1 MEQVSIKKNYIYNM
15 LLTVANL
22 LFPVITYTYASRI
35 LMPEGIG
42 KTTFA
47 ASVVSYF
54 SMFAH
59 LGIPT
64 YGIRACA
71 QKKDDKKELSK
82 TVKELLSINI
92 LMAVISISAL
102 AIITVLSG
110 RLFEIKGLI
119 LIYAIGL
126 VASVFELSWLFSALE
141 KYEYITKRSLI
152 LKALSVALI
161 FLLINDSSDIPIYA
175 GIAVGT
181 AVMTSLVNFIY
192 SRKFVDLKIKA
203 ECNLKQHIKPIVIF
217 FLMSAATTIYLNLDT
232 VMLGF
237 MTSDAEVGIYSAAT
251 KIKGVL
257 TGVVTALGAVMLPRM
272 SMLIAQNNR
281 KSFLEYATKAMNY
294 VWVISVP
301 IVIYF
306 SIYAGDCISLLSG
319 ELFRAATPAM
329 KVIMPTVLLIGITNI
344 LGIQM
349 LVPLGK
355 EKVVLYSEIAGAIT
369 DIVLNYIF
377 IPIYG
382 AVGAALGTLAAEAV
396 VLIFQVS
403 YMKKEIKNIFTKV
416 SYIKIIIGNIGAIL
430 TILFF
435 NNFLTANSPLIV
447 LVKSSIIYFGI
458 YFLILLLLKEQLVL
472 ECLSLLKSRLRH

>member
-1 MEQVSIKKNYIYNM
+1 MEQVSIKKNYMYNM
-15 LLTVANL
+15 MLTIANL

-35 LMPEGIG
+35 LRPEGIG
-42 KTTFA
+42 TTTFA

-92 LMAVISISAL
+92 LMAVISTSAL

-119 LIYAIGL
+119 FIYAIGL

-161 FLLINDSSDIPIYA
+161 FLLIDDSSDVSMYA
-175 GIAVGT
+175 EIAVGT

-192 SRKFVDLKIKA
+192 SGKFVDLKIKTA
-203 ECNLKQHIKPIVIF
+203 CNLKQHIKPIVIF

-281 KSFLEYATKAMNY
+281 SSFMEYATKAMDY

-306 SIYAGDCISLLSG
+306 TMYAKDCIYLLSG
-319 ELFRAATPAM
+319 ELFGAATPAM
-329 KVIMPTVLLIGITNI
+329 QVIMPTVLLIGITNI

-355 EKVVLYSEIAGAIT
+355 EKIVLYSEIAGAIT
-369 DIVLNYIF
+369 DIALNYIF

-382 AVGAALGTLAAEAV
+382 ATGAALGTLAAEAV
-396 VLIFQVS
+396 VLVFQIS
-403 YMKKEIKNIFTKV
+403 YMKKDIKNIFKNV
-416 SYIKIIIGNIGAIL
+416 SYLKIILGNIGAIL
-430 TILFF
+430 TVVFLK
-435 NNFLTANSPLIV
+435 NFVISDGPFLV
-447 LVKSSIIYFGI
+447 LASSSIIYFGV
-458 YFLILLLLKEQLVL
+458 YFIILMFLKERLVL
-472 ECLSLLKSRLRH
+472 ECLLLLRSKLRY